1 MICIERHLCIVSL
14 ISVGLAELW
23 LLALHQSTLLL
34 VRGSPNSP
42 LAHFSF
48 RHHRHRHL
56 PLSYNITLCHNRA
69 KWWPV
74 SKFSVNTW
82 STIYLLQHGPYSL
95 FSNCAWSRHSYWSTT
110 VWLLLPYC
118 LSQLILLSCQLWTH
132 CDQLRTRRSN
142 SKCQQ
147 LWGNLFVRLLIRF
160 FVAVDLIQLH
170 QSEIKGVGYWI
181 WGWLVELWIL
191 GLGYG
196 TL

>member
-69 KWWPV
+69 KWWPM

-82 STIYLLQHGPYSL
+82 STIYSLQHESYSL
-95 FSNCAWSRHSYWSTT
+95 LSLCVGRYHSRWSTT
-110 VWLLLPYC
+110 LWLC
-118 LSQLILLSCQLWTH
+118 LSHYLSFVT
-132 CDQLRTRRSN
+132 LRS
-142 SKCQQ
+142 C
-147 LWGNLFVRLLIRF
+147 
-160 FVAVDLIQLH
+160 
-170 QSEIKGVGYWI
+170 
-181 WGWLVELWIL
+181 
-191 GLGYG
+191 
-196 TL
+196 